1 MPHSQAWRFS
11 ESAELEKRASGGRS
25 PHCCLGVPGQALPD
39 VEGSSQTPKPV
50 WARGQGSPV
59 CPPSL
64 RPRPRTRPLESF
76 IRPRRPCLALP
87 LGAPWTQR
95 TLSPSTQSGPQSAE
109 ASASQQS
116 QEPSSGVPASKAS
129 SWRRTCHEAGAACT
143 EWGGGPARGCYRN
156 TLPFPR
162 ETATGSCHCGPEK
175 PTKTTGVQS
184 QYHQGPG
191 LSQAYQLCLSHSP
204 RGPSV
209 RGSLTPPESADPL
222 SPP

>member
-1 MPHSQAWRFS
+1 M
-11 ESAELEKRASGGRS
+11 ES
-25 PHCCLGVPGQALPD
+25 
-39 VEGSSQTPKPV
+39 SSQTPRPV
-50 WARGQGSPV
+50 WAHGQGSPV
-59 CPPSL
+59 SPPSL
-64 RPRPRTRPLESF
+64 HPRPRTRPLESF
-76 IRPRRPCLALP
+76 IRPRRPSACLALP
-87 LGAPWTQR
+87 LGAAMDTVN
-95 TLSPSTQSGPQSAE
+95 THLALSQARRARRLLE
-109 ASASQQS
+109 APASQQG
-116 QEPSSGVPASKAS
+116 QEPSSGVPAPKAS

-143 EWGGGPARGCYRN
+143 EWGGGTARGCYRN

-175 PTKTTGVQS
+175 PAKKTGVRS